1 MNDLINELQLK
12 IEILENEISF
22 KNGLISIL
30 SHDSKEMFGNILWL
44 IEAVKEKTISEEDFL
59 SCCQGKI

>member
-44 IEAVKEKTISEEDFL
+44 IEAVKEKTISEEDFFKL
-59 SCCQGKI
+59 LPR